1 MTAPVNHR
9 SAWLALAEPLVAAG
23 TQAYVRPFLRE
34 LRARRRRQ
42 EELHA
47 RLTAW
52 GAWLAGA
59 SIVMS
64 AVKVLSVVMR

>member
-23 TQAYVRPFLRE
+23 AAAYVRPFLRE
-34 LRARRRRQ
+34 LRERRRRS
-42 EELHA
+42 EAAHA
-47 RLTAW
+47 RLTLW
-52 GAWLAGA
+52 GAWMAGA

-64 AVKVLSVVMR
+64 ALKVLSVVLL